1 MPNPIL
7 ITDSSMESLSR
18 PCTNERF
25 LLSLPNEVWRLIVF
39 VRFCLL
45 LLSSFLPLNLSGAF
59 LEDGPKEFNKTL
71 GYDRP
76 TYLVVHPCLCFYSG
90 LANHIFWGVK
100 GMWGLTLNPMGKIL
114 NSIVIGYNL
123 KTLKDIDMRSSES
136 FTECYRQ
143 YSHDVRCGP
152 WDQPHPQGMG
162 NC

>member
-1 MPNPIL
+1 MF
-7 ITDSSMESLSR
+7 LSG
-18 PCTNERF
+18 F
-25 LLSLPNEVWRLIVF
+25 L
-39 VRFCLL
+39 LL

-59 LEDGPKEFNKTL
+59 PKDGPKEFNKTL

-76 TYLVVHPCLCFYSG
+76 TYLVVHPCLSFYSG

-123 KTLKDIDMRSSES
+123 KTLKDIDMRSSDS